1 MTDILAVSWPVFI
14 GLTLILFGGA
24 AFLMGQALGETWRPA
39 WQNMTF
45 GLLLTVGDRLAG
57 NFLFGSDIISV
68 SGYVTHAAVLI
79 LIALAAHRLTRAR
92 KMVNQYPW
100 LYERTGPFG
109 WRDIPPKNG

>member
-1 MTDILAVSWPVFI
+1 VAY
-14 GLTLILFGGA
+14 
-24 AFLMGQALGETWRPA
+24 
-39 WQNMTF
+39 

-57 NFLFGSDIISV
+57 NFLFGSDIISII
-68 SGYVTHAAVLI
+68 GYVTHAAVLI

-109 WRDIPPKNG
+109 WREIASKKG